1 MTEFEQIQELLSRRA
16 DLKTRLKLLPYDGSA
31 EIKTKGGRKYLYVRK
46 RELGRLSSV
55 YVGEYSDELYGLL
68 LKYAA
73 QAREIK
79 KQLRHVE
86 KQLAAIGYTI
96 DGLSER
102 VRLNVD
108 FARINMKVNIY
119 DQAVLEG
126 VGTTFPQTE
135 EIIEGGAVTGMTATD
150 VQKILN
156 LKHAWEFILDEGV
169 IASKT
174 DFYLLCR
181 IAQIVNEGFFI
192 NGGRLRG
199 VPVSIGG
206 TNYIPP
212 LPIEADVKENIA
224 QIVAG
229 DDDDVTKA
237 IKLCMYC
244 MRTQIFLDG
253 NKRAAVIFANHYLI
267 SHGGGFIVIPEK
279 RVPEFKKLLVEYY
292 ETDDISPVMSFIK
305 QNCHKTF

>member
-1 MTEFEQIQELLSRRA
+1 
-16 DLKTRLKLLPYDGSA
+16 
-31 EIKTKGGRKYLYVRK
+31 
-46 RELGRLSSV
+46 
-55 YVGEYSDELYGLL
+55 
-68 LKYAA
+68 
-73 QAREIK
+73 
-79 KQLRHVE
+79 
-86 KQLAAIGYTI
+86 
-96 DGLSER
+96 
-102 VRLNVD
+102 
-108 FARINMKVNIY
+108 
-119 DQAVLEG
+119 
-126 VGTTFPQTE
+126 
-135 EIIEGGAVTGMTATD
+135 MTATD

-279 RVPEFKKLLVEYY
+279 HVPDFKKLLVEYY
-292 ETDDISPVMSFIK
+292 ETDDISPVMSFMK

>member
-1 MTEFEQIQELLSRRA
+1 MTVS
-16 DLKTRLKLLPYDGSA
+16 
-31 EIKTKGGRKYLYVRK
+31 
-46 RELGRLSSV
+46 
-55 YVGEYSDELYGLL
+55 
-68 LKYAA
+68 
-73 QAREIK
+73 
-79 KQLRHVE
+79 
-86 KQLAAIGYTI
+86 GY
-96 DGLSER
+96 
-102 VRLNVD
+102 
-108 FARINMKVNIY
+108 
-119 DQAVLEG
+119 
-126 VGTTFPQTE
+126 
-135 EIIEGGAVTGMTATD
+135 
-150 VQKILN
+150 
-156 LKHAWEFILDEGV
+156 
-169 IASKT
+169 
-174 DFYLLCR
+174 
-181 IAQIVNEGFFI
+181 
-192 NGGRLRG
+192 GGRLRG

>member
-1 MTEFEQIQELLSRRA
+1 MTEFEQMQELLSRRA

-31 EIKTKGGRKYLYVRK
+31 EIKTMGGRKYLYVRK

-135 EIIEGGAVTGMTATD
+135 EIIEGGAVTGMTVTD

-253 NKRAAVIFANHYLI
+253 NKRAAVAFFPGSREWWA
-267 SHGGGFIVIPEK
+267 HG
-279 RVPEFKKLLVEYY
+279 
-292 ETDDISPVMSFIK
+292 
-305 QNCHKTF
+305 